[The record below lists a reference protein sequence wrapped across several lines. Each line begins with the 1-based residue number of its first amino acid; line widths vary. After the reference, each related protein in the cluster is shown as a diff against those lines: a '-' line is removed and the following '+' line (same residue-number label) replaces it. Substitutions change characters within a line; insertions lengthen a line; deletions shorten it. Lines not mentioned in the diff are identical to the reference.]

1 VIKRAAAG
9 VWDFLV
15 GDDWLLAVGSIVVLL
30 LTWALASLTGS
41 WVIVLVG
48 VPLVLVVSLRRAT
61 RRR

>member
-1 VIKRAAAG
+1 MIKRAAAG

>member
-1 VIKRAAAG
+1 MIKRAAAG

-30 LTWALASLTGS
+30 VTWAFASLTGS
-41 WVIVLVG
+41 WVIVLLG
-48 VPLVLVVSLRRAT
+48 VPLVLLVSVRRAT